1 MKNDPKDRGEEED
14 DPIIDIVA
22 REVAEQLDG
31 YKDYYM
37 REVRGGSLNFG
48 DY

>member
-1 MKNDPKDRGEEED
+1 MKNPKDCDDEEEQTVD
-14 DPIIDIVA
+14 TTA

-31 YKDYYM
+31 YKDYM
-37 REVRGGSLNFG
+37 REVKGDALNFG